1 MKLIDNITKVV
12 ITIAVAML
20 ILSMFCRCKSKERM
34 VDKQTYITDKRNDAK
49 WDSLFNVRLIKELEL
64 YKASHKESI
73 KSTTKEKTHIKDS
86 TASKYDS
93 NGNKVGEYRFHYE
106 YHEIS
111 HEDIQ
116 ILRDSIS
123 SLKEYKDSTSIYH
136 SKCDSLMSV
145 INEISKDKVYV
156 EKQLS
161 NTDRAFLNIGKIA
174 SVCLLIGILAFIGW
188 IYRRVKLHK
197 HS

>member
-1 MKLIDNITKVV
+1 MICSIS
-12 ITIAVAML
+12 MM
-20 ILSMFCRCKSKERM
+20 ILSMFCRCKAKERL
-34 VDKQTYITDKRNDAK
+34 VEKQTYITDKRNDAK
-49 WDSLFNVRLIKELEL
+49 WDSLFNASLVKELES
-64 YKASHKESI
+64 YRASHKEYV

-86 TASKYDS
+86 TSSKYDA
-93 NGNKVGEYRFHYE
+93 NGNKVGEDRFHYE

-111 HEDIQ
+111 QEDIQ

-161 NTDRAFLNIGKIA
+161 KTDKFFIRIGRVSFAI
-174 SVCLLIGILAFIGW
+174 LILGVVVFIGYL
-188 IYRRVKLHK
+188 IIRNRKR
-197 HS
+197 S

>member
-1 MKLIDNITKVV
+1 MRLIDKIAKI
-12 ITIAVAML
+12 ITIVAVTML
-20 ILSMFCRCKSKERM
+20 VLSMFCRCNAKER
-34 VDKQTYITDKRNDAK
+34 VVEKQTYITDNRNEAK
-49 WDSLFNVRLIKELEL
+49 WDSLFNARLIKELES
-64 YKASHKESI
+64 YKASHKESV

-86 TASKYDS
+86 TASKYDV
-93 NGNKVGEYRFHYE
+93 NGNKVGEDRFHYE

-111 HEDIQ
+111 QEDVQ

-161 NTDRAFLNIGKIA
+161 KTDRAFLKIGKIA
-174 SVCLLIGILAFIGW
+174 SVCLFIGILAFIGW
-188 IYRRVKLHK
+188 IYRKVKLHK

>member
-1 MKLIDNITKVV
+1 MRLIDKIAKI
-12 ITIAVAML
+12 ITIVAVTML
-20 ILSMFCRCKSKERM
+20 VLSMFCRCNAKER
-34 VDKQTYITDKRNDAK
+34 VVEKQTYITDNRNEAK
-49 WDSLFNVRLIKELEL
+49 WDSLFNARLIKELES
-64 YKASHKESI
+64 YKASHKESV

-86 TASKYDS
+86 TASKYDV
-93 NGNKVGEYRFHYE
+93 NGNKVGEDRFHYE

-111 HEDIQ
+111 QEDVQ

-145 INEISKDKVYV
+145 INEISKDKVYA

-161 NTDRAFLNIGKIA
+161 KTDRAFLKIGKIA
-174 SVCLLIGILAFIGW
+174 SVCLFIGILAFIGW
-188 IYRRVKLHK
+188 IYRKVKLHK

>member
-174 SVCLLIGILAFIGW
+174 SVCLFIGILAFIGW
-188 IYRRVKLHK
+188 IYRSVKLHK

>member
-49 WDSLFNVRLIKELEL
+49 WDSLFNVRLIEELEL

-161 NTDRAFLNIGKIA
+161 KTDIAFLKIGKIA
-174 SVCLLIGILAFIGW
+174 SVCLFICILAFIGW
-188 IYRRVKLHK
+188 IYWKLKLHK
-197 HS
+197 RS

>member
-1 MKLIDNITKVV
+1 MKLIDKITKVA

-20 ILSMFCRCKSKERM
+20 ILSMFCRCKAKERL
-34 VDKQTYITDKRNDAK
+34 VEKQTYITDKRNDAK
-49 WDSLFNVRLIKELEL
+49 WNSLFNARLIKELEL
-64 YKASHKESI
+64 YKASHKESV
-73 KSTTKEKTHIKDS
+73 KSTTKEKTHVKDS
-86 TASKYDS
+86 TASKYDA
-93 NGNKVGEYRFHYE
+93 NGNKVGEDRFHYE

-111 HEDIQ
+111 HEDVQ

-123 SLKEYKDSTSIYH
+123 ILKEYKDSTSIYH

-161 NTDRAFLNIGKIA
+161 KTDRAFLKIGKIA
-174 SVCLLIGILAFIGW
+174 SVCLFIGILAFIGW
-188 IYRRVKLHK
+188 IYRKVKLHK

>member
-1 MKLIDNITKVV
+1 MKLIDKITKVV

-20 ILSMFCRCKSKERM
+20 ILSMFCRCKAKERL
-34 VDKQTYITDKRNDAK
+34 VEKQTYITDKRIDAK
-49 WDSLFNVRLIKELEL
+49 WDSLFNARLIKELEL
-64 YKASHKESI
+64 YKASHKESV
-73 KSTTKEKTHIKDS
+73 KSTTKEKTHVKDS
-86 TASKYDS
+86 TASKYDA
-93 NGNKVGEYRFHYE
+93 NGNKVGEDRFHYE

-111 HEDIQ
+111 HEDVQ

-123 SLKEYKDSTSIYH
+123 ILKEYKDSTSIYH
-136 SKCDSLMSV
+136 IKCDSLMYV

-161 NTDRAFLNIGKIA
+161 KTDRTFLNIGKIA
-174 SVCLLIGILAFIGW
+174 SVCIFIGILAFIGW
-188 IYRRVKLHK
+188 IYRKVKLHK

>member
-1 MKLIDNITKVV
+1 MKLIDKITKVV
-12 ITIAVAML
+12 ITIAVAIL
-20 ILSMFCRCKSKERM
+20 ILSMFCRCKAKERL
-34 VDKQTYITDKRNDAK
+34 VEKQTYITDKRNDAK
-49 WDSLFNVRLIKELEL
+49 WDSLFNARLIKELEL
-64 YKASHKESI
+64 YKASHKESV
-73 KSTTKEKTHIKDS
+73 KSTTKDKTHIKDS
-86 TASKYDS
+86 TASKYDV
-93 NGNKVGEYRFHYE
+93 NGNKVGEDRFHYE

-111 HEDIQ
+111 HEDVQ

-123 SLKEYKDSTSIYH
+123 SLKEYKDSAAIYH

-161 NTDRAFLNIGKIA
+161 KTDRAFFKIGKIA
-174 SVCLLIGILAFIGW
+174 SVCLFIGILAFIGW
-188 IYRRVKLHK
+188 IYRWVKLHK

>member
-1 MKLIDNITKVV
+1 MNLKFNWWKWLV
-12 ITIAVAML
+12 ICSISML
-20 ILSMFCRCKSKERM
+20 ILSMFCRCKAKER
-34 VDKQTYITDKRNDAK
+34 VIEKQTYITDKRNEAK
-49 WDSLFNVRLIKELEL
+49 WDSLFNARLVKELES
-64 YKASHKESI
+64 YRASHKEYV

-86 TASKYDS
+86 TSSKYDA

-111 HEDIQ
+111 QEDIQ

-136 SKCDSLMSV
+136 SKCDSLISV
-145 INEISKDKVYV
+145 INKISKDKVYV

-161 NTDRAFLNIGKIA
+161 KTDKFFIRIGRVSFAI
-174 SVCLLIGILAFIGW
+174 LILGVVVFIGYL
-188 IYRRVKLHK
+188 IIRNRKR
-197 HS
+197 S

>member
-161 NTDRAFLNIGKIA
+161 KTDIAFLKIGKIA
-174 SVCLLIGILAFIGW
+174 SVFIFIGILAFLGW
-188 IYRRVKLHK
+188 IYWKLKLHK
-197 HS
+197 RS

>member
-34 VDKQTYITDKRNDAK
+34 EDKQTYITDKRNDAK

-161 NTDRAFLNIGKIA
+161 KTDIAFLKIGKIA
-174 SVCLLIGILAFIGW
+174 SVCLFIGILAFLVW
-188 IYRRVKLHK
+188 IYWRLKLHK
-197 HS
+197 RS

>member
-1 MKLIDNITKVV
+1 MKLIDKITKIVIVV
-12 ITIAVAML
+12 AVAML
-20 ILSMFCRCKSKERM
+20 ILSMFCRCKAKER
-34 VDKQTYITDKRNDAK
+34 VVEKQTYITDKLNDTK
-49 WDSLFNVRLIKELEL
+49 WDSLFNARLIKELES
-64 YKASHKESI
+64 YKATHKESV

-86 TASKYDS
+86 TASKYDA
-93 NGNKVGEYRFHYE
+93 NGNKVGEDRFHYE

-111 HEDIQ
+111 HEDVQ

-123 SLKEYKDSTSIYH
+123 ILKEYKDSTSIYH

-161 NTDRAFLNIGKIA
+161 KTDRAFLKIGKIA
-174 SVCLLIGILAFIGW
+174 SVCLFMGILAFIGW
-188 IYRRVKLHK
+188 IYRKVKLHK

>member
-20 ILSMFCRCKSKERM
+20 ILSIFCRCKAKER
-34 VDKQTYITDKRNDAK
+34 VIEKQTYITDKRNESK
-49 WDSLFNVRLIKELEL
+49 WDSLFNARLVKELES
-64 YKASHKESI
+64 YRASHKESM

-86 TASKYDS
+86 TSSKYDA
-93 NGNKVGEYRFHYE
+93 NGNKVGEDRFHYE

-111 HEDIQ
+111 QEDVQ

-123 SLKEYKDSTSIYH
+123 SLKEYKDSAAIYH
-136 SKCDSLMSV
+136 IKCDSLISV
-145 INEISKDKVYV
+145 INKISKDKVYV

-161 NTDRAFLNIGKIA
+161 KTDKFFIRIGRVSFAI
-174 SVCLLIGILAFIGW
+174 LILGVVVFIGYL
-188 IYRRVKLHK
+188 IIRNRKR
-197 HS
+197 S

>member
-1 MKLIDNITKVV
+1 MKLIDNIKKVV

-161 NTDRAFLNIGKIA
+161 KTDIAFLKICKIA
-174 SVCLLIGILAFIGW
+174 SVCLFIGILAFIGW
-188 IYRRVKLHK
+188 IYRSVKLHK

>member
-34 VDKQTYITDKRNDAK
+34 VYKQTYITDKRNDAK

-73 KSTTKEKTHIKDS
+73 KSTTKKKTHIKDS

-161 NTDRAFLNIGKIA
+161 NTDRAFLKIGKIA
-174 SVCLLIGILAFIGW
+174 SVCLFICILAFLGW
-188 IYRRVKLHK
+188 IYWKLKLHK
-197 HS
+197 RS